1 MFGDTDRERAYTVR
15 DISLKFRKGDWL
27 AIVLVAVCAALAA
40 VGFLICAE
48 GESPAVAQIYLEG
61 QLLRE
66 VPLSRDESFAV
77 TGACTNVITVSGGK
91 IAVMDSDCPGK
102 DCVHRGWIS
111 GGGESIVCLPNN
123 MEIRLTGAGTVD
135 AVSGVGGAP

>member
-1 MFGDTDRERAYTVR
+1 MR
-15 DISLKFRKGDWL
+15 DISLKFRKGDWV
-27 AIVLVAVCAALAA
+27 AIALVAVCAALAA
-40 VGFLICAE
+40 VIFFVCA
-48 GESPAVAQIYLEG
+48 GRDLPAVAQIYLDG
-61 QLLRE
+61 QLIRE

-111 GGGESIVCLPNN
+111 GGGESIICLPNK

>member
-1 MFGDTDRERAYTVR
+1 MGE
-15 DISLKFRKGDWL
+15 ISLQFRKGDWL
-27 AIVLVAVCAALAA
+27 AMALVAVCAALAA
-40 VGFLICAE
+40 AGFFLCA
-48 GESPAVAQIYLEG
+48 GRESPAVAQIYLEG
-61 QLLRE
+61 QLIRE
-66 VPLSRDESFAV
+66 IPLSRDERFSV

-91 IAVMDSDCPGK
+91 IAVTASDCPGK

-111 GGGESIVCLPNN
+111 GGGESIVCLPNK